1 MIINTDDLSAFMPY
15 AADLIRL
22 GLKEQAKHEARKQ
35 QQQAA
40 AAEVEWS
47 KILATEPRSEVVEE
61 IEAELAKLEQ
71 RISDG
76 GISREP
82 HIGGAGQRHFHPLVV
97 RLHDAQRR
105 LKAAVEKRDRMKALG
120 L

>member
-1 MIINTDDLSAFMPY
+1 MPY
-15 AADLIRL
+15 AADLIRQ
-22 GLKEQAKHEARKQ
+22 GLKEQRKHEARLEQ
-35 QQQAA
+35 QKAA

-47 KILATEPRSEVVEE
+47 KTLATEPRSEDVEE

-82 HIGGAGQRHFHPLVV
+82 HIGGAGQRHWHPLVV

-105 LKAAVEKRDRMKALG
+105 LKTATERRERLKPLG